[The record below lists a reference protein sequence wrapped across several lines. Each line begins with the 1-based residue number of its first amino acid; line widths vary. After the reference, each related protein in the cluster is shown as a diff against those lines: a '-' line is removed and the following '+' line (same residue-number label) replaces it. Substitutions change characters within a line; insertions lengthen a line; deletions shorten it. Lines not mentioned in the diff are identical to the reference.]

1 MVLIRRSSWTGEGA
15 GMIDRPGGHAEPD
28 EALKVIEEYNHEL
41 GEWFELNICLMLILY
56 HILYTRYFG

>member
-41 GEWFELNICLMLILY
+41 GEWFENVQLRMHYGQFSSIGLK
-56 HILYTRYFG
+56 

>member
-41 GEWFELNICLMLILY
+41 GEWFENTHL
-56 HILYTRYFG
+56 